1 MKNRM
6 TEMSELSILTMA
18 LLAGVF
24 LGVIF
29 YGGLWWTV
37 RRSVSSKSLNVW
49 LIGSFP
55 VRAII
60 AVSGFY
66 LVSRGDWRSLLICLA
81 GFLVARICVTRL
93 LRAPHERNNRCVR
106 GTES

>member
-1 MKNRM
+1 M
-6 TEMSELSILTMA
+6 TEMSEPSILIVA
-18 LLAGVF
+18 LFAGML
-24 LGVIF
+24 LGMIF

-60 AVSGFY
+60 AVTGFY
-66 LVSRGDWRSLLICLA
+66 IVSRGDWRSLLICLV
-81 GFLVARICVTRL
+81 GFLLARICVTRL
-93 LRAPHERNNRCVR
+93 LRAPDERKNRCAR